1 LERDPLEDRANHHTV
16 HRIVL
21 PSGRKIEVVRFHEDG
36 TDLPYRPLHVCRSC
50 SAPLIQPLAWAE
62 TDEDHWELTLLCPN
76 CGTTTTGV
84 YNQAAV
90 EELEERLEEGLSEML
105 ADLHRLAQANMAD
118 EIDRFVS
125 ALDANVILPEDF

>member
-1 LERDPLEDRANHHTV
+1 VSALEDRADNHTV

-21 PSGRKIEVVRFHEDG
+21 PSGRKIEVVRFHDDG
-36 TDLPYRPLHVCRSC
+36 ADFRYRPLHICRHC
-50 SAPLIQPLAWAE
+50 DAPLIQPLAWTE

-76 CGTTTTGV
+76 CGTSSTGV
-84 YNQAAV
+84 YNQAEV

-125 ALDANVILPEDF
+125 ALDAGVILPEDF